1 MTRILSI
8 LASLFVVM
16 SSLASE
22 SIDIIP
28 RPTDMAVRKGTFTP
42 ASIGAMTYAL
52 RAPKTMKDADSLLD
66 AAICPLGL
74 KSTGWGNADIRI
86 NIGNDDA
93 ESYKMSITSTRI
105 VIDAPGIAGAFYAL
119 QSLRQIVAQSDGKSL
134 RCMTITD
141 SPRFPYRGLHFDVS
155 RHFRPIDFLKK
166 QADAMAQMKL
176 NRMHLHLTDGA
187 GWRIEIDSFPRLT
200 SYAAW
205 RPERKWTE
213 WTKNGAKYCN
223 GPAENAYGGY
233 YTKEQLR
240 DLIDYAA
247 ARNIVI
253 IPEIEMPGHS
263 EEVLAAY
270 PELGCVSAD
279 KPSDF
284 CPGKESTFRFLE
296 GVLTEVIDLFPSAYI
311 HIGGDEAGKGA
322 WHTCPD
328 CKARMEAEGLNNVDE
343 LQSYL
348 IKRIEQFVNSKG
360 RNIIGWDE
368 ILEGGLAPRA
378 TVMSWR
384 GTEGGLEAIRQG
396 HNVVMTPGEFCYI
409 DYSQDAPFGEPASIG
424 GYTPLSKVYSYEPLD
439 SSLNDADAHHLLGVQ
454 ANLWTEYV
462 TDDSHAEYM
471 YYPRAYAIAEI
482 GWSTPEKDYP
492 DFRRRALRLNET
504 LKSQGYN
511 VFDLA
516 NEYGERKESLVPV
529 NHLAKGAKV
538 IYTTP
543 YSDKYKAG
551 GDSTLTDGILGGWT
565 YGDKRWQGWI
575 GDMDVTVDLGEEKPI
590 RMIDAAFMHSE
601 GAWVQLPET
610 VTYSVSSDGVNFTE
624 CGTLYT
630 DVDPMY
636 AKIMFRTYALPVE
649 VTARYVRLQA
659 KANPRPGAWLFLDE
673 IVVN

>member
-1 MTRILSI
+1 MKRILSI
-8 LASLFVVM
+8 FASLLVVM
-16 SSLASE
+16 SVMASGQLNLV
-22 SIDIIP
+22 P
-28 RPTDMAVRKGTFTP
+28 RPTDLSVQNGTFTP
-42 ASIGAMTYAL
+42 ASLKAMTYSL
-52 RAPKTMKDADSLLD
+52 RTPKAVDNAEESLA
-66 AAICPLGL
+66 AAIEPLGL
-74 KSTGWGNADIRI
+74 KPASWSKSDVRI
-86 NIGNDDA
+86 NIGKEDTEN
-93 ESYKMSITSTRI
+93 YKLTISPKRI
-105 VIDAPGIAGAFYAL
+105 VIDAPGVTGAFYAL
-119 QSLRQIVAQSDGKSL
+119 QTLRQIVEQSEGGSL
-134 RCMTITD
+134 PCLTVSDT
-141 SPRFPYRGLHFDVS
+141 PRFPYRGLHFDVS
-155 RHFRPIDFLKK
+155 RHFRPIEFLKK

-205 RPERKWTE
+205 RPQRAWTD
-213 WTKNGAKYCN
+213 WVKGGAKYCD

-240 DLIDYAA
+240 DLIEYAA
-247 ARNIVI
+247 ARHIIVV
-253 IPEIEMPGHS
+253 PEIEMPGHS

-270 PELGCVSAD
+270 PELGCASAEN
-279 KPSDF
+279 PSDF
-284 CPGKESTFRFLE
+284 CPGKESTFDFLE
-296 GVLTEVIDLFPSAYI
+296 GVLTEVIGLFPSAYI
-311 HIGGDEAGKGA
+311 HIGGDEAGKAA

-328 CKARMEAEGLNNVDE
+328 CKARMEAEGLKNVEE

-396 HNVVMTPGEFCYI
+396 HDVVMTPGEFCYI
-409 DYSQDAPFGEPASIG
+409 DYSQDAPFREPTSIG
-424 GYTPLSKVYSYEPLD
+424 GYTPLSKVYSYEPLEP
-439 SSLNDADAHHLLGVQ
+439 SLSQSDARHLLGVQ

-462 TDDSHAEYM
+462 TEDDHAEYM

-482 GWSTPEKDYP
+482 GWSTPEKDYA
-492 DFRRRALRLNET
+492 DFHRRALWFNDN

-516 NEYGERKESLVPV
+516 NEYGERKESLAPV

-543 YSDKYKAG
+543 YSPKYKAG
-551 GDSTLTDGILGGWT
+551 GDTTLTDGILGGWT
-565 YGDKRWQGWI
+565 YGDKRWQGWT
-575 GDMDVTVDLGEEKPI
+575 GDMDVTVDLGEVKPI
-590 RMIDAAFMHSE
+590 KMIDAAFMHSE

-610 VTYSVSSDGVNFTE
+610 VTYSVSDDGVNFTE

-630 DVDPMY
+630 DVDPAY
-636 AKIMFRTYALPVE
+636 GKIMFRTYALSVD
-649 VTARYVRLQA
+649 VKARYVRLQA
-659 KANPRPGAWLFLDE
+659 KGNPRPGAWLFLDE